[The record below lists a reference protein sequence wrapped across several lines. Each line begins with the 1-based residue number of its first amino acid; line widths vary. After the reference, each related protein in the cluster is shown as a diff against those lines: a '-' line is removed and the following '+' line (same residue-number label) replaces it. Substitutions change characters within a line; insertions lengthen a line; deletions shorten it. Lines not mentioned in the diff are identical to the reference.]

1 VSSSFLFLFST
12 PDFLMFWLHMFIW
25 NMCHSEI
32 FMVRRILEKEYLK
45 LKYYLPSLKKAGLVG
60 ESCMG
65 KHGSA

>member
-1 VSSSFLFLFST
+1 
-12 PDFLMFWLHMFIW
+12 
-25 NMCHSEI
+25 
-32 FMVRRILEKEYLK
+32 MVRRILEKEYLK